1 MAKKEKDL
9 IEVANVFNLIA
20 YKLNFRIKNSS
31 EQLLSIDVL
40 RDNVKKDLLQLT
52 TKRVENIFIEA
63 KSNQLLLLR
72 DKKPT
77 IINLIK
83 DITESTLIKY
93 YGQSVQINKEIIIK
107 SSFIRPVLEDVK
119 MLIDIP
125 LSLISDKND
134 KAKSFQLTFTPIYD
148 EVTDSFLEAL
158 LENLILELSN
168 CAMSIIITEFST
180 VSNIRQNLY
189 RSKFLSLRN
198 IERFK
203 NNLIWQLNVKKYIL
217 RPKNI
222 YDSQYDIWVIRENGI
237 NKRFIYANRSC
248 EMLTLRDSSLVIITY
263 TELQDFLISRIDEFI
278 YTLGNGIRYSLTTV
292 VGQII
297 GLIWKGIIEG
307 LKK

>member
-1 MAKKEKDL
+1 
-9 IEVANVFNLIA
+9 
-20 YKLNFRIKNSS
+20 
-31 EQLLSIDVL
+31 
-40 RDNVKKDLLQLT
+40 
-52 TKRVENIFIEA
+52 
-63 KSNQLLLLR
+63 
-72 DKKPT
+72 
-77 IINLIK
+77 
-83 DITESTLIKY
+83 
-93 YGQSVQINKEIIIK
+93 
-107 SSFIRPVLEDVK
+107 